1 MRRSQYLAPRSAR
14 SERPAQGRLTS
25 LDEDEDD
32 VSCRKIK
39 IGVPY
44 KDATKFN
51 V

>member
-14 SERPAQGRLTS
+14 SETPAQGRLTS
-25 LDEDEDD
+25 MDEDEDD
-32 VSCRKIK
+32 LSCRK

>member
-25 LDEDEDD
+25 LDEDEDE
-32 VSCRKIK
+32 VSCRK